1 MFMIKSN
8 GNLANPL
15 PLLFDDFF
23 NRDLF
28 NSGRS
33 HFSNTHSTIPA
44 VNIKETGS
52 QYEVE
57 LAAPGMKKED
67 FKIQLD
73 GQKLTISSE
82 KSTEEETNEA
92 DTYRNREFSYESFSR
107 TFTLAQEVIDT
118 EKIEARYENGLLR
131 LLVPKKES
139 ARIKSPKLIEIS

>member
-8 GNLANPL
+8 GGLTDQL

-33 HFSNTHSTIPA
+33 HFSPTHTTIPA
-44 VNIKETGS
+44 VNIRETAD

-82 KSTEEETNEA
+82 KTTEEDNNSLE
-92 DTYRNREFSYESFSR
+92 YRNREFSYQSFSR

-118 EKIEARYENGLLR
+118 EKIEARYENGVLYLT
-131 LLVPKKES
+131 VPKKET
-139 ARIKSPKLIEIS
+139 AKLKAPRLIQIS